1 MQKNSLIINTH
12 KIKLD
17 IATLKK
23 LEKNSHN
30 TVNITCRVGIKCL
43 NLLKILISCLATNLF
58 FLYGVYASA
67 I

>member
-17 IATLKK
+17 NATLKK

-43 NLLKILISCLATNLF
+43 NL
-58 FLYGVYASA
+58 
-67 I
+67 